1 MTNAHMTHYQ
11 KLLLTKRVQF
21 VSPAILKSATLL
33 SEADKSL
40 PEHPCM
46 GILAEET
53 GTKKELTDQP
63 WPDCPNW
70 CTDDSRFLVKGKQK
84 AGAALGNGN
93 QTICNS
99 TLPEG
104 TITQRA
110 ELIELTQAL
119 HLAKEKNNNIYTDS
133 R

>member
-84 AGAALGNGN
+84 AGAALGNGK
-93 QTICNS
+93 QTICTS

-110 ELIELTQAL
+110 ELIALTQAL
-119 HLAKEKNNNIYTDS
+119 QLAKEKNNNIYTDS

>member
-1 MTNAHMTHYQ
+1 MPKSHLTHYQ
-11 KLLLTKRVQF
+11 NLLLTERVQF
-21 VSPAILKSATLL
+21 VLPAILNSATLL
-33 SEADKSL
+33 SEAYKSL
-40 PEHPCM
+40 PEHQCRC
-46 GILAEET
+46 ILTEET
-53 GTKKELTDQP
+53 GPKKDLTDQP

>member
-1 MTNAHMTHYQ
+1 MTKSHMTHYQ
-11 KLLLTKRVQF
+11 NLLLTERVQF
-21 VSPAILKSATLL
+21 VHPAILNSATLL
-33 SEADKSL
+33 SEAYKSL
-40 PEHPCM
+40 PEHQCM

-84 AGAALGNGN
+84 AGAALGNGK
-93 QTICNS
+93 QTICTS

-110 ELIELTQAL
+110 ELIALTQAL
-119 HLAKEKNNNIYTDS
+119 YLAKVKNNNIYTDS